1 MTLESVSE
9 KTISDNSV
17 DLVFTDPMYGLK
29 DLPLYRDLG
38 ALAMRVLKDGGS
50 LVTVIGGHSI
60 TEICNL
66 LTESGLKE
74 NSFFFVRHS
83 GVSAPIHTKKIIARG
98 KLLLWFYKG
107 NKLRDTGMYATN
119 FIKSEIPDKENNGR
133 LAQTTKEAEHII
145 SKLTFE
151 NDIILD
157 AMMGSGTT
165 GIAALRQNRKF
176 IGIDSDE
183 KQYNLAKNNL
193 SKIDHASPNTSLI
206 YS

>member
-1 MTLESVSE
+1 M
-9 KTISDNSV
+9 
-17 DLVFTDPMYGLK
+17 
-29 DLPLYRDLG
+29 
-38 ALAMRVLKDGGS
+38 AGS